1 MKKSILAAGLAFAAM
16 AMSFAEGWD
25 VNGYFRTG
33 VEGNFDAKDAETKVF
48 KDGQYYGNGKSRA
61 RLNVDY
67 TEEDYGFR
75 FRYQCDG
82 FGVESADKETW
93 FTQGNLKY
101 MMGYA
106 KFMDGKIIAEAGKL
120 MDFYTHSEARYEYQ
134 AIGGY
139 GVRAVF
145 VPVDGLFLGVGAS
158 TYRAEKYAE
167 GDDEVKDG
175 KAAVGSF
182 KLNEKVLTVSAK
194 YKHELFA
201 IAGGYNLAGEAYG
214 FFGLK
219 AVPNLKFNIEAKYL
233 DKEISKKTNDDGEKT
248 AMTEAWELINYNFK
262 GMGVPLEAG
271 VYFHQILVKDDNVI
285 EFFPH
290 LSYAINDVVSP
301 EFEVGIA
308 KYSNGAKHKDKD
320 GEEQTMSYNVT
331 PSIKFTAGKRA
342 TVKVYYNYDKNDK
355 SSFGT
360 TLRVNY

>member
-33 VEGNFDAKDAETKVF
+33 VEGNFDAKDAETKVY

-101 MMGYA
+101 IMGYA

-134 AIGGY
+134 AMGGY

-145 VPVDGLFLGVGAS
+145 IPVEGLYLSAAGS
-158 TYRAEKYAE
+158 TYRVDKYAA
-167 GDDEVKDG
+167 DDDSVKDG
-175 KAAVGSF
+175 KAKAGDIKF
-182 KLNEKVLTVSAK
+182 NEKILTLSAK
-194 YKHELFA
+194 YKNKDFA

-214 FFGLK
+214 FFALK
-219 AVPNLKFNIEAKYL
+219 AVPNLKFNIEAKFL
-233 DKEISKKTNDDGEKT
+233 KDEISGKTDKSGAKT
-248 AMTEAWELINYNFK
+248 TYTEAWELLNYNFK
-262 GMGVPLEAG
+262 GFGLPLETG
-271 VYFHQILVKDDNVI
+271 VYCHQIIVKDNKSI
-285 EFFPH
+285 EFYPH
-290 LSYAINDVVSP
+290 MSYAITNSITP
-301 EFEVGIA
+301 EFEVGI
-308 KYSNGAKHKDKD
+308 KMIEKNGESETTYD
-320 GEEQTMSYNVT
+320 VT

-342 TVKVYYNYDKNDK
+342 TVKVYYNYDKDAK
-355 SSFGT
+355 SAAGA
-360 TLRVNY
+360 TLRVNF

>member
-1 MKKSILAAGLAFAAM
+1 M
-16 AMSFAEGWD
+16 
-25 VNGYFRTG
+25 
-33 VEGNFDAKDAETKVF
+33 
-48 KDGQYYGNGKSRA
+48 
-61 RLNVDY
+61 DY

-101 MMGYA
+101 IMGYA

-158 TYRAEKYAE
+158 TYRAEKYVE

-194 YKHELFA
+194 YKHELFT

-219 AVPNLKFNIEAKYL
+219 AVPNLKFNIEAKFL
-233 DKEISKKTNDDGEKT
+233 KDEISGKTDKSGAKT
-248 AMTEAWELINYNFK
+248 TYTEAWELLNYNFK
-262 GMGVPLEAG
+262 GLGLPLETG
-271 VYFHQILVKDDNVI
+271 VYCHQIIVKDNKSI
-285 EFFPH
+285 EFYPH
-290 LSYAINDVVSP
+290 MSYAITNSITP
-301 EFEVGIA
+301 EFEVGI
-308 KYSNGAKHKDKD
+308 KMIEKNGESETTYD
-320 GEEQTMSYNVT
+320 VT

-342 TVKVYYNYDKNDK
+342 TVKVYYNYDKDAK
-355 SSFGT
+355 SAAGA
-360 TLRVNY
+360 TLRVNF